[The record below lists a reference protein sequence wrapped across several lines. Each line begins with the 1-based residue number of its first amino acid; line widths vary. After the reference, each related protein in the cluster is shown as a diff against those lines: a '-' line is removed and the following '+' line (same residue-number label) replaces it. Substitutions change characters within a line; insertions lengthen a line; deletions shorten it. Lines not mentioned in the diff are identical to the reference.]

1 MPNKINGFPE
11 ILTNSRFYIE
21 LSLDGSQDPVDAYF
35 TECKGFKH
43 SQEVIEVCEVT
54 PQRWGKAKYGQVV
67 RTKVPGNIKTN
78 NITLRRGLTKSKTI
92 WKWFDTVQTGNWGQ
106 KRRNGSLSI
115 YDQAGDVQAIFEFY
129 NAWPTNYIA
138 SDLDANS
145 TELAIEEIEIAVEV
159 FSRKQ

>member
-78 NITLRRGLTKSKTI
+78 NITLRR
-92 WKWFDTVQTGNWGQ
+92 
-106 KRRNGSLSI
+106 
-115 YDQAGDVQAIFEFY
+115 
-129 NAWPTNYIA
+129 
-138 SDLDANS
+138 
-145 TELAIEEIEIAVEV
+145 
-159 FSRKQ
+159 

>member
-21 LSLDGSQDPVDAYF
+21 LSLYGSQDPVDAYF

-106 KRRNGSLSI
+106 KRRDGSLSI
-115 YDQAGDVQAIFEFY
+115 YDQAGEVQAIFEFY
-129 NAWPTNYIA
+129 NAWPTSYIA

>member
-1 MPNKINGFPE
+1 M
-11 ILTNSRFYIE
+11 
-21 LSLDGSQDPVDAYF
+21 
-35 TECKGFKH
+35 
-43 SQEVIEVCEVT
+43 T

>member
-43 SQEVIEVCEVT
+43 TQEVIEVCEVT

-67 RTKVPGNIKTN
+67 RTKVPGNIKTI

-92 WKWFDTVQTGNWGQ
+92 WKWFDTVQTGNWGE

-115 YDQAGDVQAIFEFY
+115 YNQAGDVQAIFEFY